1 MNQNRCF
8 LFSQK
13 LLWPSFV
20 YHPAEHTYFIEIKYS
35 DIRTDI

>member
-1 MNQNRCF
+1 MF
-8 LFSQK
+8 FIFSK
-13 LLWPSFV
+13 ASMPSFV